1 LKKILITICTF
12 KEDENIKALIDEIR
26 KYQEKTDILI
36 VNDSPEDN
44 TKKILDEIKDKN
56 IYLIERKSKLGLGSA
71 HMLCLIYAIK
81 NRYDFVVSMDADFSH
96 DPKYLPNLIDLSEKG
111 NFVIG
116 SRFCQGGSSEYKG
129 LRKYIS
135 LLGNKFTAF
144 MLKLHLKEVT
154 TYFRVYDVSKLMH
167 IPFNQIKREGY
178 SMGVKLIW
186 FLKKLD
192 TQLVETPIHFY
203 DRKKGE
209 SKLPKL
215 QIFISA
221 IDVFILKFI
230 DLFFENEISS
240 CNSYL
245 YDNPCTLCKKNIFV
259 KIDEKNKFKCLT
271 CFHIQDNESI

>member
-1 LKKILITICTF
+1 MKKILISICTY
-12 KEDENIKALIDEIR
+12 KEDENIKALLTEIR
-26 KYQEKTDILI
+26 KHHKSTDILI
-36 VNDSPEDN
+36 VNDSPDDN
-44 TKKILDEIKDKN
+44 TKKILDGMGDKN
-56 IYLIERKSKLGLGSA
+56 INLIERKSKLGLGSA

-81 NRYDFVVSMDADFSH
+81 KKYDFIVSMDADFSH
-96 DPKYLPNLIDLSEKG
+96 DPKYLLNLINLSETG

-116 SRFCQGGSSEYKG
+116 SRFCKGGFSEYKG

-135 LLGNKFTAF
+135 LLGNKFTTF
-144 MLKLHLKEVT
+144 MLKLNLNEVT
-154 TYFRVYDVSKLMH
+154 TYFRVYDVIKLRQ
-167 IPFNQIKREGY
+167 IPFNEINREGY

-186 FLKKLD
+186 FLKKLN
-192 TQLVETPIHFY
+192 TKLIETPIHFY

-230 DLFFENEISS
+230 DLFFKKEISS

-259 KIDEKNKFKCLT
+259 KIGKKNKFKCLT
-271 CFHIQDNESI
+271 CFHIQDNE